1 MHDFASQR
9 SPRTIKLA
17 LRICVSTIS
26 FSSFTFIN
34 NKTLRIF
41 TSFFFHLLFTKIL
54 FTSLIFRTF
63 AFMNLNESSYIKR
76 CFELALKGLGSV
88 SPNPLVGCVVV
99 CNGEVIGEGY
109 HQKYG
114 EAHAE
119 VNAIKS
125 VKDKS
130 LLQQSTLYVNLEP
143 CAHYGKTPPCALRI
157 IDEKIKRV
165 VISNIDC
172 FDQVCGKGIQM
183 LKDAGI
189 EVETRVLEEEGRW
202 LNRRFFTFHE
212 KKRPYIILKWAQT
225 QDGFID
231 IDRRAPEQ
239 EIGSN
244 WITNDELRIIVH
256 KWRSEEDAIMVGS
269 RTVVNDNP
277 QLNVRLWTGKSPI
290 RVVIDTEHQLT
301 PDYHVFDGSIPTLLF
316 VDKPY
321 PNFPSSIEQ
330 ILFPAQN
337 SMQFVMETLHQRQIQ
352 SIIIEGGRFL
362 LQSLIDEHLWD
373 EARVLVGNKTFGC
386 GLLAPKIGQTPE
398 SSTVVEGDTINIFTH
413 KNF

>member
-1 MHDFASQR
+1 
-9 SPRTIKLA
+9 
-17 LRICVSTIS
+17 
-26 FSSFTFIN
+26 
-34 NKTLRIF
+34 
-41 TSFFFHLLFTKIL
+41 
-54 FTSLIFRTF
+54 
-63 AFMNLNESSYIKR
+63 MNLNESSYIKR

-130 LLQQSTLYVNLEP
+130 LLQQSTIYVNLEP

-330 ILFPAQN
+330 ILLPAQN

-386 GLLAPKIGQTPE
+386 GLLAPKMGQTPE